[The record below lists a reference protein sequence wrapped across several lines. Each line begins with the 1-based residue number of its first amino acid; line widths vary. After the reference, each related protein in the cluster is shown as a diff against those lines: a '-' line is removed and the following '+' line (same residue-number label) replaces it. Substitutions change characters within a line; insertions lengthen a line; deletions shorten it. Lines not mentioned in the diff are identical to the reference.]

1 MIVLFGILLA
11 IAFCASI
18 SCYTLRD
25 FSRSRLEEI
34 CQRRGDVERF
44 GTILKQHDRALLV
57 TDVTLVVSFVLLVTV
72 FLRAS
77 GLSQLPGPRVVDGV
91 MIVATIGDWA
101 MFISQWA
108 CGLVGAVMVLLLLPW
123 TLSRVCGERYL
134 FGIWPIL
141 GSLLTILSPYLKF
154 GRKLD
159 RMAHRMAGIP
169 EEDDGELTTI
179 TEEIRSV
186 VDEGQREG
194 LLELEAGTMIQ
205 RVMDLQEEDVASI
218 MTPRT
223 DMFTIQI
230 ETSLD
235 EARRQVVEAGYSRV
249 PVIGEST
256 DDIVGVLYARD
267 MLKYSDFNGSAP
279 ALKEVVR
286 EPFYIPETKGIAD
299 LLETMKRRHVQFAIV
314 VDEYSGVAGLVTME
328 DVLEEI
334 VGEIADEYDEA
345 EEELITTDGAGHTE
359 VDARVHIDDLNEKFH
374 FDLPEDGDFDTV
386 GGFALAEFG
395 RIPQQGESFQWR
407 DWRFTVLD
415 ADKRRLSRISIDADP
430 ATVDSQPDGSG
441 R

>member
-1 MIVLFGILLA
+1 MIVVCGILLG
-11 IAFCASI
+11 IAFCASL

-34 CQRRGDVERF
+34 CQRQKNVERF
-44 GTILKQHDRALLV
+44 GIILKQHDRALLV
-57 TDVTLVVSFVLLVTV
+57 TDLILLVSLTALVTLFVQT
-72 FLRAS
+72 S
-77 GLSQLPGPRVVDGV
+77 GLGDLPAEYVVDG
-91 MIVATIGDWA
+91 IAHAATTGDWA
-101 MFISQWA
+101 LYLGQWIA
-108 CGLVGAVMVLLLLPW
+108 SVLTAAFLLLLLPW
-123 TLSRVCGERYL
+123 TLSRVCGERFLY
-134 FGIWPIL
+134 GIWPIL
-141 GSLLTILSPYLKF
+141 GSLQTALRPFLQF

-159 RMAHRMAGIP
+159 RIAHRLAGVP
-169 EEDDGELTTI
+169 EEDEADATI
-179 TEEIRSV
+179 FTEEIRSV

-194 LLELEAGTMIQ
+194 LLEREAGTMIQ

-223 DMFTIQI
+223 DMFTISV
-230 ETSLD
+230 EATLD
-235 EARRQVVEAGYSRV
+235 AARQQMVEAGYSRV

-256 DDIVGVLYARD
+256 DDIIGVLYARD

-286 EPFYIPETKGIAD
+286 EPYYVPETKGIAD
-299 LLETMKRRHVQFAIV
+299 LLETMKLRHVQFAIV

-345 EEELITTDGAGHTE
+345 EEELIKTNGDGHTE
-359 VDARVHIDDLNEKFH
+359 VDARVHIDDLNEKFD

-395 RIPQQGESFQWR
+395 RIPRQGESFQWR
-407 DWRFTVLD
+407 SWQFTVLD
-415 ADKRRLSRISIDADP
+415 SDERRLTRISIEAMPSTADP
-430 ATVDSQPDGSG
+430 NSNGS
-441 R
+441 

>member
-1 MIVLFGILLA
+1 
-11 IAFCASI
+11 
-18 SCYTLRD
+18 
-25 FSRSRLEEI
+25 
-34 CQRRGDVERF
+34 
-44 GTILKQHDRALLV
+44 
-57 TDVTLVVSFVLLVTV
+57 
-72 FLRAS
+72 
-77 GLSQLPGPRVVDGV
+77 
-91 MIVATIGDWA
+91 
-101 MFISQWA
+101 
-108 CGLVGAVMVLLLLPW
+108 
-123 TLSRVCGERYL
+123 
-134 FGIWPIL
+134 
-141 GSLLTILSPYLKF
+141 
-154 GRKLD
+154 
-159 RMAHRMAGIP
+159 MAHRMAGIP